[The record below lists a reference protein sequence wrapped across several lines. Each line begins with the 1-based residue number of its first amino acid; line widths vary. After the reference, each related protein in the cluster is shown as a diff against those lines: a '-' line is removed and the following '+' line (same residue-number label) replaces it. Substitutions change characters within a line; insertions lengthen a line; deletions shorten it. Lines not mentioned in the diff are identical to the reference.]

1 MCGGFQRVFEESGGK
16 IVQKLWPPLI
26 SPDYGTYIAQ
36 LKTNLD
42 GLFIGFAGSNGYK
55 WAHQLT
61 EYGLRDNVN
70 MIAVMPPIMFTAI
83 GAQTPGP
90 PPPRPH
96 PAPPSPPGH
105 TKPRHHTY
113 D

>member
-42 GLFIGFAGSNGYK
+42 GLFIGFAGSNGYNGV
-55 WAHQLT
+55 HQIT
-61 EYGLRDNVN
+61 EYGLLDKVN
-70 MIAVMPPIMFTAI
+70 MIGCMTPYDQSLFTPIPHQAPLPI
-83 GAQTPGP
+83 TPSS
-90 PPPRPH
+90 H
-96 PAPPSPPGH
+96 TPALH
-105 TKPRHHTY
+105 TPLTPQ
-113 D
+113 